1 MYARSTTMRVRPEAL
16 DDLVTY
22 IRDEVMPMVTRLEG
36 CIGLSLLTDRDTGR
50 CITTS
55 SWQTE
60 EAMRGSAE
68 QVRASRERA
77 AERFGMTPEIDE
89 WEIAVLHR
97 AHRAGDGACAR
108 VTWTRTDAANL
119 DQVISAYRDSLMP
132 WWEETP
138 GFCSNSL
145 MVDRR
150 EGRCASAVVFDSR
163 EAMAHTRDQ
172 FTTLREEFVTRMSM
186 EIVEVAEFDLAL
198 AHLRVPETV

>member
-1 MYARSTTMRVRPEAL
+1 MYARSTTMRARPEAL
-16 DDLVTY
+16 DDLVGY
-22 IRDEVMPMVTRLEG
+22 IRDDVMPMVTELEG

-50 CITTS
+50 CIVTS
-55 SWQTE
+55 AWQTE
-60 EAMRGSAE
+60 DAMRGSAE

-77 AERFGMTPEIDE
+77 AERFDTTPEIHE

-97 AHRAGDGACAR
+97 AHQAGDGACAR

-119 DQVISAYRDSLMP
+119 DQVIDAYRDSLMP
-132 WWEETP
+132 WWEETA

-145 MVDRR
+145 LVDRR
-150 EGRCASAVVFDSR
+150 EGRCASAVVFESR

-172 FTTLREEFVTRMSM
+172 FTTLREEFVARMSM
-186 EIVEVAEFDLAL
+186 QIEEVAEFDLAL